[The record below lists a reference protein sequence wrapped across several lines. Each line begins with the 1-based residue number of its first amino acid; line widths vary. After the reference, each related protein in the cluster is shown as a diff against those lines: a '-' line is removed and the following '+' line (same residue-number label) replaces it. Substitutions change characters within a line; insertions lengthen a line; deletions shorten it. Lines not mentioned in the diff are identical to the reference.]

1 MRHQN
6 SVLHRLLQF
15 VPWAVFD
22 RLVAEHRA
30 DKGVRGLTTRSQ
42 FIALLSGQLAG
53 CDSLRAIETLQETYA
68 RRLYHVGARVAR
80 RSTLAD
86 ANAKR
91 SSEVFAGLFHT
102 VLAQAQRGL
111 RRKLGEA
118 VRLVDAT
125 CLPLSPLFQEV
136 AAKSP
141 SVAGMKLHVVYDPY
155 AETATY
161 FELSPGN
168 VNDITVAQAMPLEPG
183 ATYVFDRGY
192 YHFAWWAALD
202 AASCRFVT
210 RLKKNTPTRTIEA
223 RPAGSGIVSDAI
235 VRLPER
241 LAASRRNPM
250 AKPVREVCIK
260 TDDGKLLRLITN
272 DLSAPAADIAAL
284 YKQRWQIELFFRW
297 VKQNLKIRRF
307 LGQSENAVR
316 TQIAVALIAFALL
329 RIAFRAQA
337 AIKSLLTF
345 TRLVR
350 ITLHYRRNFAHPFTP
365 STAPPDTRQGA
376 LALQIN

>member
-15 VPWAVFD
+15 VPWTVFD
-22 RLVAEHRA
+22 RLVTEYRA

-42 FIALLSGQLAG
+42 FIALLSGQIAG

-91 SSEVFAGLFHT
+91 SSEVFIGLFHA

-125 CLPLSPLFQEV
+125 SLPLSPLFREV
-136 AAKSP
+136 AAKSA
-141 SVAGMKLHVVYDPY
+141 SVAGMKLHVVYDPQ

-168 VNDITVAQAMPLEPG
+168 VNDITIAQAMPIEPG

-192 YHFAWWAALD
+192 YHFAWWATLD

-210 RLKKNTPTRTIEA
+210 RLKTNTPTRTVET
-223 RPAGSGIVSDAI
+223 RPVSDDIVFDAV

-250 AKPVREVCIK
+250 AKPVREVHVK
-260 TDDGKLLRLITN
+260 TGDGKLLRLITN
-272 DLSAPAADIAAL
+272 DLTAPAADIAAL

-297 VKQNLKIRRF
+297 VKQNLKIHRF
-307 LGQSENAVR
+307 LGESENAVR
-316 TQIAVALIAFALL
+316 IQIAVALIAFALL
-329 RIAFRAQA
+329 RSAFKTQTAV
-337 AIKSLLTF
+337 KSLITF

-350 ITLHYRRNFAHPFTP
+350 ITLHRRRDFSQPFAAN
-365 STAPPDTRQGA
+365 APPPDPGQRQF
-376 LALQIN
+376 ALQWN